1 MHYIRISRVGKTA
14 CAVVLSCLLAAGPLM
29 DSAPFYAFADE
40 GTADVPATE
49 SDPARETAP
58 EEKPQKHE
66 QVNEDK
72 PLAPDATQN
81 QAPADKKPIEEGAA
95 NALPEGEAEASADG
109 AAADV
114 PSSPTVVNPDRVGV
128 DVPLAQGEEVVATA
142 GTVIVDGLSY
152 VVNSDGGTATVAGC
166 VDASAPKGDVI
177 VAATVFSGSDEYLVT
192 AVADEAFKDCE
203 GIETIVLP
211 DTLEAFGKDVFK
223 GCSALQRIEVGER
236 SKLHAVHDGMLF
248 DKELSTLLVCP
259 EGKQLV
265 ASLPD
270 SMTSFADDAFAGCRN
285 LEAFQV
291 EEGNQTFA
299 SVDGVLYSADRT
311 RLVMAPARTV
321 SVIVAP
327 ETSVI
332 AAGAFSACS
341 GLASIIANGHVETIE
356 GKAFSLETLSKAMV
370 ALASG
375 DDYDARKAVWDEA
388 GFTNYIEPA
397 VPGEIQQ
404 PAPTQSGFV
413 YELLDDYTLAVS
425 WTGENDPEADLVIPT
440 TAKLDGVEYRVS
452 AIAPAG
458 FQGRQSL
465 TSVQIRAPITAIG
478 DDAFAGCTGLA
489 SVELSEGVSAIG
501 AGAFSGTAV
510 QRAVIPASVT
520 SVGSRAFADCPDLSR
535 IVTFSNAPSVA
546 ADAIAGCTGVAIYAP
561 YNEAGE
567 YSWNPGLVASGNHI
581 LPHGISLASDPL
593 TLEVDETAD
602 LFEGGV
608 CEVPEGCELTY
619 SYAATPISV
628 EAGQVTGKKL
638 GTSEVTVAL
647 SLDGVELGRSVRVV
661 EVVAGRPI
669 AASAM
674 LAETRSS
681 PIEINPDDFWIKDFG
696 DGFIYYLTIRTV
708 DAYIKASSTTS
719 LSGSISLPERQG
731 YAGDRY
737 NIKGVL
743 DNGFQ
748 NCTNITAIA
757 MEGARYL
764 AIGSYA
770 FAGCTSL
777 ESFTFAPT
785 VTAIGDNAFNGCTK
799 LKSIAIPE
807 GVTSIDDGTFAGC
820 TSLESVTIPSTV
832 TSIGVD
838 AFKGCKSLKS
848 ISIPASV
855 ASIGAGAFSD
865 TGLATIN
872 IPSAVTSIG
881 ASAFAASA
889 SGMSLSSI
897 TVDASN
903 PNYKSVDGVLYNKAG
918 DTLVA
923 FPQAKTGTFSIPNP
937 VVTVADGS
945 FAFSSLSAISIP
957 SSVVTI
963 RDNAFKGC
971 GFASVALP
979 SSVSYL
985 GVGSFSQCNNLKEV
999 LSLRGENDTFDVRN
1013 CFTSSPTVHCYS
1025 KKITSW
1031 SGSGAGTVKAF
1042 NATPSETSMAL
1053 VVGQS
1058 ASSLSVA
1065 SDLLQSAAFGSNVS
1079 ITWASSDASV
1089 ATLSSASGTSTT
1101 VEGKRA
1107 GTANVTAQ
1115 LKYGSQLLATG
1126 TCSIQVSQ
1134 TYKVHFD
1141 GNGASETMEDQIFT
1155 YGTAQSLSTNRFT
1168 KEGHA
1173 FAGWSLNPEGA
1184 GTDYSDG
1191 QSVQDLTSDPNGTV
1205 TLYAKWTPNSYALT
1219 FDTAGGVP
1227 TTIDAQQV
1235 VFGSHAKAVAD
1246 PAKTGHE
1253 FTGWLSDEPTPQTWD
1268 LSSDSSS
1275 PTMPARD
1282 VSLTAQWS
1290 INTYTVTFSSIGDN
1304 VPAITVNHGDT
1315 ITAPVPPA
1323 RDGFIFAGWYDDP
1336 NCVLSPHDFSVS
1348 VTQDITLYAKWD
1360 IDPNALIGTSFEA
1373 QTGDGSWFKYTV
1385 LTIDGVGKFGTVSV
1399 AKSDDEAKAPIG
1411 DIVVPQ
1417 TVVKDGFTYTVA
1429 SVGALGF
1436 AKCQGI
1442 TTMKLPSTVTEIGS
1456 QAFSEDQSLLEF
1468 PEMPGVRSIGL
1479 DAFFKTTSLRDVV
1492 LPDSLES
1499 LGALAFEMSGIESVV
1514 VPASVKTV
1522 GFGPFG
1528 QCGGLKSLVVDEEN
1542 TNFRAVNGALCT
1554 FDGKTMLDAGAGQSF
1569 AAGGYYEIP
1578 DGVEMVGMSA
1588 FKNLP
1593 WLIGIVL
1600 PESLKSMG
1608 PKVVDVNRNLQ
1619 EVICLSSNVSIE
1631 TTSFYRCPQ
1640 PVRMYCPQST
1650 VDVWK
1655 KTNLSDVTAFATGAP
1670 AKVTVPVNV
1679 PIKLAIDSSI
1689 PTDSAFSTAIQWEN
1703 VDGSIATIEPAA
1715 VADGHTFTVAP
1726 QADAGSFTATA
1737 KLVYTGSDV
1746 PVELASSTVEVS
1758 ITASA
1763 GELPTDGNTND
1774 GRWELTD
1781 DGTLRIW
1788 CVREGAVIQD
1798 LGWTTWGPSQPSI
1811 FKNHWGPVREFVKSI
1826 VVEDSVD
1833 AVNMKF
1839 WFSTMENLKD
1849 ISGVRVPN
1857 GVTNVAC
1864 MFAGSGIEEVP
1875 DTFVLH
1881 DGITSLSSLFNE
1893 CFYLKSLPR
1902 NFKIPVGAVN
1912 FKNMFTSCRSL
1923 IELPENF
1930 TLPTSIDSCKEM
1942 FAGCTSLEYLPAN
1955 FRLPQTVKGGDGFNN
1970 MFLECKSLKELPE
1983 GLSMDGCD
1991 ATVTILNGM
2000 FAKCSSLRTLPSG
2013 FRLPPSVKGT
2023 VSLFFECSSLASLPE
2038 GFSIPETVTDINTM
2052 FKGCTSLVSLPS
2064 TFTLP
2069 EFATAQTGKGV
2080 FYTDSPLPMYYAGT
2094 NGAVT
2099 NYSWANDNRTF
2110 TKLSDKPADAKSIV
2124 FNIKAQ
2130 GETGEG
2136 ITWSTLFTN
2145 ADGMLAEPGVTPT
2158 WPGYVFTLWY
2168 TDEACTQRADFTKPF
2183 TEDATLY
2190 GVMAPGTLGGT
2201 LPTVEGTGD
2210 AWWTLTDGGMLS
2222 LRGSGQVALKFP
2234 NNVNEEGGD
2243 AAWGLYRDQV
2253 KKIAM
2258 SAGFAIDRNMHCWFK
2273 DMANL
2278 VDLTDMQI
2286 PTGAVSLHQL
2296 FMGCTSLKNIPD
2308 CISIP
2313 DEVENTSS
2321 MFYGCSSLVSL
2332 PPSMVFSKTSKNAN
2346 VSYMFTDCLSLATLP
2361 EGFFIPDSTVW
2372 MSGMFSNC
2380 PSLTSLPSSFSFPA
2394 KPQQNESAFYV
2405 PLAEGEPRVATY
2417 YSGSDPSVLEYD
2429 WKSQNRILVEDPAD
2443 RSSYKVDFK
2452 LQNATPSEDGTFAWA
2467 NRTTIVTNEKGIV
2480 ANPGTPQLEGYSFTG
2495 WCTDEDC
2502 LEPFDFNTELEADTT
2517 LYGKWIVAGG
2527 DLPMVDNIGR
2537 ATWTLTVDGA
2547 LAIRE
2552 VQDGTIA
2559 DLGWGTSTT
2568 SGYPTEG
2575 YWSPWRS
2582 SIVKVTMGIG
2592 LSSHNANRWFDGM
2605 SNLSD
2610 VSKFYVP
2617 EGATELS
2624 GTFDKCSSL
2633 RALPEDFT
2641 IPEGVWSMS
2650 STFRYCSLESLP
2662 SSFRLP
2668 ETLIGASSLF
2678 AGKTTG
2684 YNSFSSLPDGFTLPE
2699 GLKNMQYMFS
2709 YCPNLTSLPESC
2721 VLQDSEN
2728 LTVNVGK
2735 MFRNCSSLR
2744 SLPANFTIPN
2754 SVQSADSMFDGCSA
2768 LQSLPEGFS
2777 IPQSFLGEKVDNGRS
2792 KMDYMFANCD
2802 SLTVFPDS
2810 FDFPLAVAESST
2822 DPFKCTVLTDTY
2834 YNGTSASVTDYS
2846 KWASQQR
2853 NIISTT
2859 PAGRHL
2865 VSLMLPSADGAYGD
2879 TWSTVLSD
2887 IDDKLTEP
2895 VPEQR
2900 AGQLFLGWF
2909 VDAECTTAFNFAE
2922 TVTSQLTAEPY
2933 TLYAKYETT
2942 SGDLPTT
2949 DGLYSAS
2956 WSLSSD
2962 GTLAIRPDVPGAEI
2976 LPLWD
2981 TPESGNGDDWPRS
2994 TYWSPFRDQ
3003 VKRVVMEPGIK
3014 LAADPDAASD
3024 SVNAE
3029 PNMRYWFAGMPALE
3043 DISKVYVPEG
3053 VVSIA
3058 RLFQNCG
3065 ALTSIPDDFVLPSSL
3080 IEMSNAFHLTGLT
3093 SLPSGFVI
3101 PENVE
3106 SMYTA
3111 FSKTQ
3116 LKTLPDGFSLPAS
3129 VKHAGWL
3136 FSSCTLLE
3144 SIPESFVLNDGL
3156 EDAQCMFQSCKSLR
3170 SLPSRFTIPG
3180 SVTNAQAM
3188 FYECMELQSLPEGFR
3203 FEDVSKISDA
3213 RQMFNACPKLVSLP
3227 STLDLSG
3234 LSSEKGFNEL
3244 LFGARGYTPDAPLTT
3259 FCAGGDLSKLAPAS
3273 VTNDPAGY
3281 WKANFSRDLVSSEEG
3296 LPDGVNAVSFKLQA
3310 PGASDFTT
3318 SQTLLTDATGM
3329 LADPGAPVRFGY
3341 AFSGWCTS
3349 QECTASTKFDFAK
3362 SVTEQGLSEP
3372 YVLYGKYAL
3381 ITRVEVPV
3389 KATIPLSASGES
3401 QPVAVQMRSFTPV
3414 PLEVTSINSKEG
3426 LAADEVF
3433 PEAATRENLKLK
3445 LIPGLP
3451 PDTANAYELG
3461 LTGTVTPSGFDMAA
3475 AQNAASPGILD
3486 YSVGLV
3492 IPEGAKVGIRLY
3504 DFTTTIAD
3512 LTYEVTAR
3520 P

>member
-81 QAPADKKPIEEGAA
+81 QAPADKKPVEEGAA
-95 NALPEGEAEASADG
+95 NALPEGEAEASTDG
-109 AAADV
+109 TAADV

-203 GIETIVLP
+203 GIESIVLP

-223 GCSALQRIEVGER
+223 GCSSLQRIEVGER

-259 EGKQLV
+259 EGKQPV

-332 AAGAFSACS
+332 ASGAFSACS
-341 GLASIIANGHVETIE
+341 SLASIIANGYVETIE

-465 TSVQIRAPITAIG
+465 TSVQIRAPISAIG

-510 QRAVIPASVT
+510 ERVVIPASVT

-546 ADAIAGCTGVAIYAP
+546 TDAIAGCTGVAIYAP

-581 LPHGISLASDPL
+581 LPYGISLASDPL

-638 GTSEVTVAL
+638 GTSEVTVVL

-681 PIEINPDDFWIKDFG
+681 PIEINPDD
-696 DGFIYYLTIRTV
+696 YMTV
-708 DAYIKASSTTS
+708 DWQGFTYLLHRVRVGETGYIKATTTTS
-719 LSGSISLPERQG
+719 LSGSVSLPESMG

-737 NIKGVL
+737 YIKGVL

-748 NCTNITAIA
+748 NCANITAIA
-757 MEGARYL
+757 MAGARYR

-855 ASIGAGAFSD
+855 TSIGAGAFSD

-945 FAFSSLSAISIP
+945 FAFSSLNAISIP

-963 RDNAFKGC
+963 RDSAFKGC

-1042 NATPSETSMAL
+1042 NATPSKTSMAL

-1065 SDLLQSAAFGSNVS
+1065 SDLLQSVAFGSNVG
-1079 ITWASSDASV
+1079 IAWASSDASV

-1227 TTIDAQQV
+1227 ATIDAQQV
-1235 VFGSHAKAVAD
+1235 AFGSHAKAVAD
-1246 PAKTGHE
+1246 PTKTGHE

-1304 VPAITVNHGDT
+1304 VSAVTVNHGDT

-1348 VTQDITLYAKWD
+1348 VTRDITLYAKWD

-1373 QTGDGSWFKYTV
+1373 QAGDNAWFKYTV

-1703 VDGSIATIEPAA
+1703 VDGNIATIEPAA
-1715 VADGHTFTVAP
+1715 LADGHTFTVTP

-2361 EGFFIPDSTVW
+2361 ESFFIPDSTVW

-2502 LEPFDFNTELEADTT
+2502 LEPFDFNTELTADTT
-2517 LYGKWIVAGG
+2517 LYGKWVAHGGRNAGEGQEGWLPVDDIGSAWWEIAADGVLTIKCEGGSSIKAGDMKFDDDCTKYWEPYADKVTSINMDKNVKARSTTAWFKKMPNLVDARGAFIPDNCKWSTHTFYGDGNLRYLPKGFFPEDCQLVDIWGMFQECRSLTELPVDFILPTSLGNVGCLFYNSGIEAVPERFKFHEGITSVTQIFWGCKNLKALPSDLVIPSTAGG
-2527 DLPMVDNIGR
+2527 I
-2537 ATWTLTVDGA
+2537 AGA
-2547 LAIRE
+2547 
-2552 VQDGTIA
+2552 
-2559 DLGWGTSTT
+2559 
-2568 SGYPTEG
+2568 
-2575 YWSPWRS
+2575 
-2582 SIVKVTMGIG
+2582 
-2592 LSSHNANRWFDGM
+2592 
-2605 SNLSD
+2605 
-2610 VSKFYVP
+2610 
-2617 EGATELS
+2617 
-2624 GTFDKCSSL
+2624 
-2633 RALPEDFT
+2633 
-2641 IPEGVWSMS
+2641 
-2650 STFRYCSLESLP
+2650 
-2662 SSFRLP
+2662 
-2668 ETLIGASSLF
+2668 
-2678 AGKTTG
+2678 
-2684 YNSFSSLPDGFTLPE
+2684 
-2699 GLKNMQYMFS
+2699 
-2709 YCPNLTSLPESC
+2709 
-2721 VLQDSEN
+2721 
-2728 LTVNVGK
+2728 
-2735 MFRNCSSLR
+2735 
-2744 SLPANFTIPN
+2744 
-2754 SVQSADSMFDGCSA
+2754 
-2768 LQSLPEGFS
+2768 
-2777 IPQSFLGEKVDNGRS
+2777 
-2792 KMDYMFANCD
+2792 FANCY
-2802 SLTVFPDS
+2802 SLTSIPANLLDKVFKGPDS
-2810 FDFPLAVAESST
+2810 VKQLINNSFCGGMFGVAWSEQNPNVVPTYFP
-2822 DPFKCTVLTDTY
+2822 
-2834 YNGTSASVTDYS
+2834 
-2846 KWASQQR
+2846 ASQEQR
-2853 NIISTT
+2853 DYVNWVNQRRVLVND
-2859 PAGRHL
+2859 PANEGQCL
-2865 VSLMLPSADGAYGD
+2865 VELMLPNVNAPGFYSWENLLVPQNVAMSELAA
-2879 TWSTVLSD
+2879 
-2887 IDDKLTEP
+2887 P
-2895 VPEQR
+2895 VRE
-2900 AGQLFLGWF
+2900 GSMFLGWF
-2909 VDAECTTAFNFAE
+2909 TEPECENKFDFA
-2922 TVTSQLTAEPY
+2922 TPVTPEGLV
-2933 TLYAKYETT
+2933 LYAKYQQT

-2962 GTLAIRPDVPGAEI
+2962 GTLTIRPDVPGAEI

-3129 VKHAGWL
+3129 IKHAGWL

-3203 FEDVSKISDA
+3203 FEDVSKISDV

-3475 AQNAASPGILD
+3475 AQNAASPGIFD